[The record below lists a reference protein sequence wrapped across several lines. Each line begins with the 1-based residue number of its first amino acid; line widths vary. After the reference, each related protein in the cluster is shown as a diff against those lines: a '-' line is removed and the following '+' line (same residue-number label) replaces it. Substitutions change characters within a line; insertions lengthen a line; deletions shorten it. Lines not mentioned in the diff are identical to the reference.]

1 MPPSDSRR
9 LFPSLACTSNRL
21 MLAAIVAGSFGL
33 AAPGVATAQPAP
45 GSNAAAAEAL
55 FDEARKLLDGG
66 QVLEACAKFEASQ
79 KLDPGLGTLLFLGE
93 CYERAG
99 RTASAWGRF
108 REAASLAAAAG
119 DSRAEVAKARADA
132 LEPTLPK
139 LNVTVDGTTPGL
151 VVKLDGLEVA
161 QASWGVALPAD
172 PGPHEIV
179 GEAPGYIGWKK
190 SIEVPKE
197 AVRVEVSVPPLLP
210 DPEANKPKEAP
221 APIAP
226 REEPGKG
233 LLIGGFVVGGLGVA
247 SLAVTGVLVGM
258 ASGKY
263 SDSDTSCDGTL
274 CRDQAGVDLAN
285 DARAL
290 GDIGTIT
297 FVAGLALVGVGTT
310 MILLQPTAPDEPSA
324 SVGLVVAPGQ
334 LGASFGGTFW

>member
-1 MPPSDSRR
+1 V
-9 LFPSLACTSNRL
+9 LA
-21 MLAAIVAGSFGL
+21 
-33 AAPGVATAQPAP
+33 
-45 GSNAAAAEAL
+45 E
-55 FDEARKLLDGG
+55 
-66 QVLEACAKFEASQ
+66 
-79 KLDPGLGTLLFLGE
+79 
-93 CYERAG
+93 
-99 RTASAWGRF
+99 
-108 REAASLAAAAG
+108 
-119 DSRAEVAKARADA
+119 ARADA

-172 PGPHEIV
+172 PGRHEIV
-179 GEAPGYIGWKK
+179 GEAPGYISWKK
-190 SIEVPKE
+190 TIEVPKE

-210 DPEANKPKEAP
+210 DPDANKPKETP
-221 APIAP
+221 PVAP
-226 REEPGKG
+226 REEPGQG

-258 ASGKY
+258 ASSKY
-263 SDSDTSCDGTL
+263 GDSDASCEGTL

-285 DARAL
+285 DARTL

-310 MILLQPTAPDEPSA
+310 MILLQPSAPDEPSA

>member
-1 MPPSDSRR
+1 MPTSDSRR
-9 LFPSLACTSNRL
+9 LLASFACTSNR
-21 MLAAIVAGSFGL
+21 MLLGAIVAASLGL
-33 AAPGVATAQPAP
+33 AVPGVASAQPAP

-179 GEAPGYIGWKK
+179 GEAPGYISWKK
-190 SIEVPKE
+190 TIEVPKE

-210 DPEANKPKEAP
+210 DPDVNKPKEAP
-221 APIAP
+221 PPIAP

-233 LLIGGFVVGGLGVA
+233 LLVGGLVVGGLGVA

-258 ASGKY
+258 ASSKY
-263 SDSDTSCDGTL
+263 SDSDASCEGTL
-274 CRDQAGVDLAN
+274 CSDQAGVDLAN

-310 MILLQPTAPDEPSA
+310 MILLQPSAPDEPSA

>member
-1 MPPSDSRR
+1 VAA
-9 LFPSLACTSNRL
+9 SL
-21 MLAAIVAGSFGL
+21 GL
-33 AAPGVATAQPAP
+33 AAPGAASAQPAP

-172 PGPHEIV
+172 PGKHEIV
-179 GEAPGYIGWKK
+179 AEATGYITWKK
-190 SIEVPKE
+190 TIDVPNQ

-210 DPEANKPKEAP
+210 DPDANKPKEAP
-221 APIAP
+221 PPPVVI
-226 REEPGKG
+226 EGPGQG
-233 LLIGGFVVGGLGVA
+233 LLIGGLVVGGLGVA

-263 SDSDTSCDGTL
+263 GDSDASCDGTL
-274 CRDQAGVDLAN
+274 CRDQAGVELAN

-310 MILLQPTAPDEPSA
+310 MILLQPSAPDGPSA
-324 SVGLVVAPGQ
+324 KVGLVVAPGQ